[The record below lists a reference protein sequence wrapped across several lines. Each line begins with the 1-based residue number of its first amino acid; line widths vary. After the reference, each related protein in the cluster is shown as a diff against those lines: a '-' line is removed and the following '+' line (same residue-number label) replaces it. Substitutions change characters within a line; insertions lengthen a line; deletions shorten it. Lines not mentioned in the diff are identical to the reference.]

1 MWHINLCNL
10 INDFIF
16 LFPDITVR
24 NDKRRSGKGVFD
36 FGIMQRAVHEVVQNG
51 GKIRTV
57 ARGMQ
62 VDRMT
67 LTRYVKK
74 FRDGQISKQ
83 DILVPKLNTK
93 QVSMFSFLIFHTK
106 GWAYVVRY

>member
-1 MWHINLCNL
+1 M
-10 INDFIF
+10 
-16 LFPDITVR
+16 VR
-24 NDKRRSGKGVFD
+24 NYKRRSDKGVSNS
-36 FGIMQRAVHEVVQNG
+36 GIMQRAVHEVVQNG

-67 LTRYVKK
+67 FTRYVKK
-74 FRDGQISKQ
+74 FRDVQINEQ
-83 DILVPKLNTK
+83 NILVPKLNTR